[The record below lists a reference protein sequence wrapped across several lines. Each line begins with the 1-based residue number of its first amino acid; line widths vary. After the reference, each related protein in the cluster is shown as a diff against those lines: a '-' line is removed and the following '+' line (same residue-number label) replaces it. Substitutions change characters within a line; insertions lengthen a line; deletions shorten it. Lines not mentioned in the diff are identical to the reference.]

1 MLKAII
7 VDDEVAALRS
17 LELLLQAYCPN
28 VTLVAKGQS
37 VKEGLE
43 LIKKHN
49 PDIVFLDIEMPQ
61 GNGFELLE
69 QAPDLNFEV
78 IFITAYNQYA
88 IKAFKYSAIDYI
100 LKPIDVDELVKAVD
114 KVVELR
120 STKINPRER
129 YAVLFQN
136 IKEIIPRKLVLPTND
151 GFIYIDL
158 NRVIYL
164 VHEESTINF
173 YLQDNELTTECNNV
187 SIDLVEMLEEKGFIP
202 VNDGIHVN
210 LNKVIKVDK
219 GGKGKIIFE
228 GGKFLELKTYNK
240 EDFIDRLTA
249 FNTKKTSTK

>member
-7 VDDEVAALRS
+7 VDDETAALRS
-17 LELLLQAYCPN
+17 IELLLQAYCPN
-28 VTLVAKGQS
+28 VSLVAKGQS

-114 KVVELR
+114 KVTEIRKSKV
-120 STKINPRER
+120 NPRER
-129 YAVLFQN
+129 YAALFQN
-136 IKEIIPRKLVLPTND
+136 IKEIIPRKLVLPSKD

-158 NRVIYL
+158 NSVTY
-164 VHEESTINF
+164 VVEEKDHIKFFQQENS
-173 YLQDNELTTECNNV
+173 TTECPDVKLN
-187 SIDLVEMLEEKGFIP
+187 IEEMLEEKGFLAIG
-202 VNDGIHVN
+202 NGMHVN
-210 LNKVIKVDK
+210 LNKVVKIDK
-219 GGKGKIIFE
+219 SGKGKIILE
-228 GGKFLELKTYNK
+228 GGNSIEFATYNK
-240 EDFIDRLTA
+240 EDFIDKLTA
-249 FNTKKTSTK
+249 FNAKKQE

>member
-7 VDDEVAALRS
+7 VDDEAAALRS

-49 PDIVFLDIEMPQ
+49 PDIVFLDIEMPK

-100 LKPIDVDELVKAVD
+100 LKPIDVDELVQAVN
-114 KVVELR
+114 KVTELR
-120 STKINPRER
+120 STKVNPRER

-136 IKEIIPRKLVLPTND
+136 IKEIIPRKLVLPTSE

-158 NRVIYL
+158 NRVTYL
-164 VHEESTINF
+164 AQEGTTLKFFLQDDSSTI
-173 YLQDNELTTECNNV
+173 ECENV
-187 SIDLVEMLEEKGFIP
+187 NLNLVDMLEEKGFIP
-202 VNDGIHVN
+202 IDDGFHVN

-219 GGKGKIIFE
+219 SGKGKIIFI
-228 GGKFLELKTYNK
+228 GGKSLEFTTYNK
-240 EDFIDRLTA
+240 EDFIDRLTE
-249 FNTKKTSTK
+249 FNSKKNIN